1 MIRTIRCISL
11 VACAVTALPAAAA
24 AAKPAPSTDCT
35 LKRYASVDLSVT
47 PGSVRVP
54 VTIDNETEW
63 MTLNIQSSMTVMSK
77 AFAARKGFVIKDIPG
92 RQTVSFGGRQVTQY
106 AVIHSFAIGTLPFQ
120 TVDFL
125 LLPQSGPSAPSA
137 ARETIGALGIDVL
150 GKTDVE
156 IDFRNKKLNLYSQD
170 HCPGA
175 GVYWAKSYA
184 FAPIRRG
191 KLGNAFL
198 PFELDGKKIQ
208 ATLSTSI
215 LLTSLPTDLTKRMYG
230 FDEHSPG
237 IETET
242 DTSGHTTSQYR
253 AMAITAPGL
262 RLNNTRVRLD
272 PRRSSCGLDVN
283 NGPDRAAQYTECM
296 GEEAPLHIGLDV
308 LEKLHLYFATKEN
321 VLYYTA
327 ADAAD
332 TRAGDTAA
340 ADTGA
345 ADTKPSLPGTPTAQ

>member
-1 MIRTIRCISL
+1 MIRTICWISL

-24 AAKPAPSTDCT
+24 AKPVPSTDCT

-63 MTLNIQSSMTVMSK
+63 MALNLQSSLTVMSK
-77 AFAARKGFVIKDIPG
+77 AFAARKGFVVKDIPG
-92 RQTVSFGGRQVTQY
+92 RQTLHFGPQQVTQY
-106 AVIHSFAIGTLPFQ
+106 AVIHSFAIGTLEFQ
-120 TVDFL
+120 TAEFL
-125 LLPQSGPSAPSA
+125 LVPQWGLFSPVA
-137 ARETIGALGIDVL
+137 ATIGGLGFDVL
-150 GKTDVE
+150 RKTDVE

-184 FAPIRRG
+184 FAPMRRG
-191 KLGNAFL
+191 VLGNAFL

-208 ATLSTSI
+208 ATLSTST

-242 DTSGHTTSQYR
+242 DASGHTTSQYR

-272 PRRSSCGLDVN
+272 TRRSSCGLDVY
-283 NGPDRAAQYTECM
+283 NGPDRAAQYTECV
-296 GEEAPLHIGLDV
+296 GSEAPLRIGLDV

-327 ADAAD
+327 ADAGFEAAD

-340 ADTGA
+340 G
-345 ADTKPSLPGTPTAQ
+345 DTKASLPGTPTAQ